1 MLILYLTFQE
11 YDNINSWCMMHDAD
25 NAWWPCKHQQLE
37 TNKMKHLQ
45 SFFCH
50 FIEEFYDFCAPN
62 LKK

>member
-11 YDNINSWCMMHDAD
+11 YDNINSWH

-45 SFFCH
+45 SFFCSL
-50 FIEEFYDFCAPN
+50 IEEFYDFCAPN